1 MNDFVKPVL
10 EYAELSPLLIVFAGA
25 FVGVMVEA
33 FVPRARRLVVQVS
46 LVLVVLLGALGAT
59 LALAVDWTDEE
70 RGAAFGIRAA
80 MGAVAVDGPTLFLW
94 GLLLVLALLGTL
106 LFAERRL
113 DGGLSAFA
121 GQAAVAPADEA
132 SQPPERARWEQ
143 TEVYPLF
150 LFAVSGTLLLPA
162 ADDLVVMFVA
172 LEVLSLP
179 LYLLTATARRRRLLS
194 QEAALKYFLMGA
206 FASAFLL
213 YGAALTYGYAGTT
226 SYEGIAAAVERG
238 GVVPG
243 AGEDLLLYAAIG
255 LLLVGLLFKV
265 GAAPFHAWTPDVYQ
279 GAPTPLVAWMS
290 AATKVAAFGAL
301 TRLLHVAFGGAG
313 EAWAPI
319 LSLVAVVSMGLGT
332 VLALTQDDVRRMLA
346 YSSVAHAGFVLAG
359 VAAIRPVQELAPGE
373 LSSTR
378 AVLFYLA
385 TYGVATLGA
394 FAVVTLVRDGAGEV
408 SSLRRWAGLGRVSPW
423 VAGLFGLFMLG
434 LAGIPLT
441 SGFVGKWAVFEV
453 AGAEGRWP
461 VVVAAVVLSAV
472 AAAFYV
478 RVIGVMFFGRAE
490 PVPGAAPLVAA
501 TPSAMLMAVVG
512 VTGAL
517 TLLLGVVPDP
527 LLDLAGRAGEWL
539 G

>member
-1 MNDFVKPVL
+1 MNEFVKPVV

-25 FVGVMVEA
+25 FLGVVVEA
-33 FVPRARRLVVQVS
+33 FVPRARRFTVQVV
-46 LVLVVLLGALGAT
+46 LVLVVLLVALGAT
-59 LALAVDWTDEE
+59 LALAADWADRP
-70 RGAAFGIRAA
+70 RGAVFGTRAA

-132 SQPPERARWEQ
+132 AQPPERARWEQ
-143 TEVYPLF
+143 SEVYPLF
-150 LFAVSGTLLLPA
+150 LFAVTGTLLLPA

-172 LEVLSLP
+172 LEILSLP
-179 LYLLTATARRRRLLS
+179 LYLLSATARRRRLLS
-194 QEAALKYFLMGA
+194 QEASLKYFLMGA

-213 YGAALTYGYAGTT
+213 YGAALAYGYAGTT

-238 GVVPG
+238 
-243 AGEDLLLYAAIG
+243 AGDDLLLYSAIG

-290 AATKVAAFGAL
+290 AATKIAAFGAL
-301 TRLLHVAFGGAG
+301 TRLLYVAFGGAG
-313 EAWAPI
+313 DAWSPI
-319 LSLVAVVSMGLGT
+319 VSLVAVVSMALGT

-359 VAAIRPVQELAPGE
+359 VAATRPVQELAPGE
-373 LSSTR
+373 LSATT

-385 TYGVATLGA
+385 TYGIATLGA
-394 FAVVTLVRDGAGEV
+394 FAVVTLVRDASGEV
-408 SSLRRWAGLGRVSPW
+408 SSLRRWAGLGRMSPW
-423 VAGLFGLFMLG
+423 VAGIFGLFMLG

-453 AGAEGRWP
+453 AGADGRWP
-461 VVVAAVVLSAV
+461 VVVTAVLMSAV

-490 PVPGAAPLVAA
+490 PAPGAAPLVAT
-501 TPSAMLMAVVG
+501 TPSAMAVAVVG